1 MNYITVQ
8 GYTLYVAYLM
18 LIQTRCNELDFLL
31 WLVADSC
38 ISAGIKNMNSEK
50 THLHAAVLP
59 N

>member
-18 LIQTRCNELDFLL
+18 LIQARCNELDFLL

-38 ISAGIKNMNSEK
+38 ISAGIKYFLSLRMN
-50 THLHAAVLP
+50 AAVLP